1 MKQNEEATPTIIEVG
16 DDYSLT
22 VADSGNL
29 QQFFADGENLQ
40 KVADRIETLARGLV
54 ADVSTKEGVSQIK
67 TAARQIASVKKKV
80 DDLGKAVVA
89 ELKALPKVIDK
100 NRADF
105 RDRMENLQEEIRR
118 PVTEIEEREKAIDDI
133 KGTHFACAACN
144 SQELAAKIEEL
155 ETQREAVTA
164 DVWKEAYE
172 DVLKA
177 FDSEIA
183 ALATMRDAAA
193 KREAEQRELEELRKK
208 KEEAERIIRE
218 NKIKEEAE
226 RKAREEAEARA
237 AAEKARLEREK
248 AESERKA
255 AEAEKRARDAQEAEE
270 RARREAMQRE
280 EEKAKARYTIPE
292 NGPASFPQQQE
303 EKPAPR
309 IPDLKPSK
317 WTPEMKA
324 VNCAIVEA
332 IAAILEEKLAGY
344 TAAGYE
350 LAAREIVKAI
360 VNNKINHLSVRY

>member
-1 MKQNEEATPTIIEVG
+1 MKQDAENPIVSVG
-16 DDYSLT
+16 DDYS
-22 VADSGNL
+22 VIVSDNGNL

-40 KVADRIETLARGLV
+40 KVADRIESMARNLV
-54 ADVSTKEGVSQIK
+54 ADTSTKEGISQIK

-105 RDRMENLQEEIRR
+105 RERMESLQEEIRR
-118 PVTEIEEREKAIDDI
+118 PVTDIEEREKAIDDI

-155 ETQREAVTA
+155 ETQRAAVTA
-164 DVWKEAYE
+164 EVWKEAYE
-172 DVLKA
+172 DALKA
-177 FDSEIA
+177 YDSEIA

-248 AESERKA
+248 AEAERKA
-255 AEAEKRARDAQEAEE
+255 AEAERARQEAEE

-280 EEKAKARYTIPE
+280 QERAQAMARM
-292 NGPASFPQQQE
+292 AQE
-303 EKPAPR
+303 PAPAA
-309 IPDLKPSK
+309 PAAPAQKPSK

-324 VNCAIVEA
+324 VNNDIVKA
-332 IAAILEEKLAGY
+332 IAAIIAERLQGF
-344 TAAGYE
+344 TANGYE
-350 LAAREIVKAI
+350 VAAREIVKAI

>member
-54 ADVSTKEGVSQIK
+54 SDVSTKEGVSQIK

-80 DDLGKAVVA
+80 DDLGKTVVA
-89 ELKALPKVIDK
+89 ELKALPKIIDK

-105 RDRMENLQEEIRR
+105 RERMESLQEEIRR
-118 PVTEIEEREKAIDDI
+118 PVTDIEERQKAIDDI

-144 SQELAAKIEEL
+144 SQELAAKIDEL
-155 ETQREAVTA
+155 ETQRAAVTA
-164 DVWKEAYE
+164 EVWKEAYE
-172 DVLKA
+172 EVLKA
-177 FDSEIA
+177 FDAEIGALSTMKSA
-183 ALATMRDAAA
+183 AE
-193 KREAEQRELEELRKK
+193 KREEDARRLAELEAKQA
-208 KEEAERIIRE
+208 EADRIIRE
-218 NKIKEEAE
+218 QKIKEEAE

-248 AESERKA
+248 AEAERKA
-255 AEAEKRARDAQEAEE
+255 AEAERARQEAEE

-280 EEKAKARYTIPE
+280 QERAQAQARM
-292 NGPASFPQQQE
+292 AQE
-303 EKPAPR
+303 PAPTVHAA
-309 IPDLKPSK
+309 PAQKPSK
-317 WTPEMKA
+317 WSPEMKA
-324 VNCAIVEA
+324 VNNDIVKA
-332 IAAILEEKLAGY
+332 IAAIIAERLQGF
-344 TAAGYE
+344 TVGGYE
-350 LAAREIVKAI
+350 VAAREIVKAI

>member
-80 DDLGKAVVA
+80 DDLGKTVVA
-89 ELKALPKVIDK
+89 ELKALPKIIDK

-105 RDRMENLQEEIRR
+105 RERMESLQEEIRR
-118 PVTEIEEREKAIDDI
+118 PVTDIEERQKAIDDI

-144 SQELAAKIEEL
+144 SQELAAKIDEL
-155 ETQREAVTA
+155 ETQRAAVTA
-164 DVWKEAYE
+164 EVWKEAYE
-172 DVLKA
+172 EVLKA
-177 FDSEIA
+177 FDAEIGALSTMKSA
-183 ALATMRDAAA
+183 AE
-193 KREAEQRELEELRKK
+193 KREEDARRLAELEAKQA
-208 KEEAERIIRE
+208 EADRIIRE
-218 NKIKEEAE
+218 QKIKEEAE

-248 AESERKA
+248 AEAERKA
-255 AEAEKRARDAQEAEE
+255 AEAERARQEAEE
-270 RARREAMQRE
+270 RTRREAMQRE
-280 EEKAKARYTIPE
+280 QERAQAQARM
-292 NGPASFPQQQE
+292 AQE
-303 EKPAPR
+303 PAPAVHAA
-309 IPDLKPSK
+309 PAQKPSK

-324 VNCAIVEA
+324 VNKEIVKA
-332 IAAILEEKLAGY
+332 IAAIIAERLQGFTVGGY
-344 TAAGYE
+344 D

>member
-22 VADSGNL
+22 VAESGNL

-54 ADVSTKEGVSQIK
+54 ADVSTKEGISQIK

-80 DDLGKAVVA
+80 DDLGKTVVA
-89 ELKALPKVIDK
+89 ELKALPKIIDK

-105 RDRMENLQEEIRR
+105 RERMESLQEEIRR
-118 PVTEIEEREKAIDDI
+118 PVTDIEERQKAVDDI

-144 SQELAAKIEEL
+144 SQELAAKIDEL
-155 ETQREAVTA
+155 ETQRAAVTVE
-164 DVWKEAYE
+164 VWKEAYE

-177 FDSEIA
+177 YDSEIGALSTMKSA
-183 ALATMRDAAA
+183 AE
-193 KREAEQRELEELRKK
+193 KREEDARRLAELEAKQA
-208 KEEAERIIRE
+208 EADRIIRE
-218 NKIKEEAE
+218 QKIKEEAE

-248 AESERKA
+248 AEAERKA
-255 AEAEKRARDAQEAEE
+255 AEAERARQEAEE

-280 EEKAKARYTIPE
+280 QERVQAQ
-292 NGPASFPQQQE
+292 ASMAQE
-303 EKPAPR
+303 PAPAA
-309 IPDLKPSK
+309 PANPAQKPSK

-324 VNCAIVEA
+324 INNDIVKA
-332 IAAILEEKLAGY
+332 IAAIIAERLQGF
-344 TAAGYE
+344 TIGGYE
-350 LAAREIVKAI
+350 VAAREIVKAI

>member
-80 DDLGKAVVA
+80 DDLGKTVVA
-89 ELKALPKVIDK
+89 ELKALPKIIDK

-105 RDRMENLQEEIRR
+105 RERMESLQEEIRR
-118 PVTEIEEREKAIDDI
+118 PVTDIEERQKAIDDI

-144 SQELAAKIEEL
+144 SQELAAKIDEL
-155 ETQREAVTA
+155 ETQRAAVTA
-164 DVWKEAYE
+164 EVWKEAYE
-172 DVLKA
+172 EVLKA
-177 FDSEIA
+177 FDAEIGALSTMKSA
-183 ALATMRDAAA
+183 AE
-193 KREAEQRELEELRKK
+193 KREEDARRLAELEAKQA
-208 KEEAERIIRE
+208 EADRIIRE
-218 NKIKEEAE
+218 QKIKEDAE

-248 AESERKA
+248 AEAERKA
-255 AEAEKRARDAQEAEE
+255 AEAERARQEAEE

-280 EEKAKARYTIPE
+280 QERAQAQARM
-292 NGPASFPQQQE
+292 AQE
-303 EKPAPR
+303 PAPAVHAA
-309 IPDLKPSK
+309 PAQKPSK

-324 VNCAIVEA
+324 VNKEIVKA
-332 IAAILEEKLAGY
+332 IAAIITERLQGF
-344 TAAGYE
+344 TVGGYE

>member
-54 ADVSTKEGVSQIK
+54 ADVSTKEGISQIK
-67 TAARQIASVKKKV
+67 TASRQIASVKKKV
-80 DDLGKAVVA
+80 DDLGKTVVA
-89 ELKALPKVIDK
+89 ELKALPKIIDK

-105 RDRMENLQEEIRR
+105 RERMESLQEEIRR
-118 PVTEIEEREKAIDDI
+118 PVTDIEERQKAIDDI

-144 SQELAAKIEEL
+144 SQELAAKIDEL
-155 ETQREAVTA
+155 ETQRAAVTA
-164 DVWKEAYE
+164 EVWKEAYE

-177 FDSEIA
+177 FDAEIGALSTMKSA
-183 ALATMRDAAA
+183 AE
-193 KREAEQRELEELRKK
+193 KREEDARRLAELEAKQA
-208 KEEAERIIRE
+208 EADRIIRE
-218 NKIKEEAE
+218 QKIKEEAE

-248 AESERKA
+248 AEAERKA
-255 AEAEKRARDAQEAEE
+255 EEAEKRRIEAEE

-280 EEKAKARYTIPE
+280 HERAQAQARM
-292 NGPASFPQQQE
+292 AQE
-303 EKPAPR
+303 PAPAA
-309 IPDLKPSK
+309 PSAPAQKPSK

-324 VNCAIVEA
+324 VNNYIVKA
-332 IAAILEEKLAGY
+332 IAAIIAERLQGF
-344 TAAGYE
+344 TIGGYE
-350 LAAREIVKAI
+350 VAAREIVKAI

>member
-80 DDLGKAVVA
+80 DDLGKTVVA
-89 ELKALPKVIDK
+89 ELKALPKIIDK

-105 RDRMENLQEEIRR
+105 RERMESLQEEIRR
-118 PVTEIEEREKAIDDI
+118 PVTDIEERQKAIDDI

-144 SQELAAKIEEL
+144 SQELAAKIDEL
-155 ETQREAVTA
+155 ETQRAAVTA
-164 DVWKEAYE
+164 EVWKEAYE
-172 DVLKA
+172 EVLKA
-177 FDSEIA
+177 FDAEIGALSTMKSA
-183 ALATMRDAAA
+183 AE
-193 KREAEQRELEELRKK
+193 KREEDARRLAELEAKQA
-208 KEEAERIIRE
+208 EADRIIRE
-218 NKIKEEAE
+218 QKIKEDAE

-248 AESERKA
+248 AEAERKA
-255 AEAEKRARDAQEAEE
+255 AEAERARQEAEE

-280 EEKAKARYTIPE
+280 QERAQAQARM
-292 NGPASFPQQQE
+292 AQE
-303 EKPAPR
+303 PAPAVHAA
-309 IPDLKPSK
+309 PAQKPSK

-324 VNCAIVEA
+324 VNKEIVKA
-332 IAAILEEKLAGY
+332 IAAIIAERLQGFTVGGY
-344 TAAGYE
+344 D

>member
-16 DDYSLT
+16 DDYSLI

-29 QQFFADGENLQ
+29 QQFFSDGENLQ

-54 ADVSTKEGVSQIK
+54 ADVSTKEGISQIK

-80 DDLGKAVVA
+80 DDLGKTVVA
-89 ELKALPKVIDK
+89 ELKALPKIIDK

-105 RDRMENLQEEIRR
+105 RERMELLQEEIRR
-118 PVTEIEEREKAIDDI
+118 PVTDIEERQKAIDDI

-155 ETQREAVTA
+155 ETQRAAVTA
-164 DVWKEAYE
+164 EVWKEAYE
-172 DVLKA
+172 EVLKA
-177 FDSEIA
+177 FDAEIGALSTMKSA
-183 ALATMRDAAA
+183 AE
-193 KREAEQRELEELRKK
+193 KREEDARRLAELEAKQA
-208 KEEAERIIRE
+208 EADRIIRE
-218 NKIKEEAE
+218 QKIKEEAE

-248 AESERKA
+248 AEAERKA
-255 AEAEKRARDAQEAEE
+255 AEAERARQEAEE

-280 EEKAKARYTIPE
+280 QEMAQAQARM
-292 NGPASFPQQQE
+292 AQE
-303 EKPAPR
+303 PAPAA
-309 IPDLKPSK
+309 PAAPAQKPSK

-324 VNCAIVEA
+324 VNNDIVKA
-332 IAAILEEKLAGY
+332 IAAIIAERLQGF
-344 TAAGYE
+344 TANGYE
-350 LAAREIVKAI
+350 VAAREIVKAI

>member
-40 KVADRIETLARGLV
+40 KVADRIESLARGLV
-54 ADVSTKEGVSQIK
+54 ADVSTKEGISQIK

-80 DDLGKAVVA
+80 DDLGKTVVA
-89 ELKALPKVIDK
+89 ELKALPKIIDK

-105 RDRMENLQEEIRR
+105 RERMESLQEEIRR
-118 PVTEIEEREKAIDDI
+118 PVTDIEERQKAIDDI

-144 SQELAAKIEEL
+144 SQELTAKIDEL
-155 ETQREAVTA
+155 ETQRAAVTA
-164 DVWKEAYE
+164 EVWKEAYE
-172 DVLKA
+172 EVLKA
-177 FDSEIA
+177 FDAEIGALSTMKSA
-183 ALATMRDAAA
+183 AE
-193 KREAEQRELEELRKK
+193 KREEDARRLAELEAKQA
-208 KEEAERIIRE
+208 EADRIIRE
-218 NKIKEEAE
+218 QKIKEESE

-248 AESERKA
+248 AEAERKA
-255 AEAEKRARDAQEAEE
+255 AEAERARQEDEE

-280 EEKAKARYTIPE
+280 QERAQAQARM
-292 NGPASFPQQQE
+292 AQE
-303 EKPAPR
+303 PAPAA
-309 IPDLKPSK
+309 PAATAQKPSK

-324 VNCAIVEA
+324 VNNDIVKAISA
-332 IAAILEEKLAGY
+332 IIAERLQGFTE
-344 TAAGYE
+344 TGYE
-350 LAAREIVKAI
+350 VAAREIVKAI

>member
-54 ADVSTKEGVSQIK
+54 ADVSTKEGISQIK

-80 DDLGKAVVA
+80 DDLGKTVVA
-89 ELKALPKVIDK
+89 ELKALPKIIDK

-105 RDRMENLQEEIRR
+105 RERMESLQEEIRR
-118 PVTEIEEREKAIDDI
+118 PVTDIEERQKAIDDI

-155 ETQREAVTA
+155 ETQRAAVTA
-164 DVWKEAYE
+164 EVWKEAYE

-177 FDSEIA
+177 FDSEIGALSTMKSA
-183 ALATMRDAAA
+183 AE
-193 KREAEQRELEELRKK
+193 KREEDARRLAELEAKQA
-208 KEEAERIIRE
+208 EADRIIRE
-218 NKIKEEAE
+218 QKIKEEAE
-226 RKAREEAEARA
+226 RKAREEAEDRA

-248 AESERKA
+248 AEAERKA
-255 AEAEKRARDAQEAEE
+255 AEAEKRAREAQEAEE
-270 RARREAMQRE
+270 RSRCEAMQRE
-280 EEKAKARYTIPE
+280 QERAQAQARMAQ
-292 NGPASFPQQQE
+292 GPDSAAHAA
-303 EKPAPR
+303 PAQ
-309 IPDLKPSK
+309 KPSK

-324 VNCAIVEA
+324 VNNDIVKA
-332 IAAILEEKLAGY
+332 IAAIIAERLQGF
-344 TAAGYE
+344 TDNGYE
-350 LAAREIVKAI
+350 VAAREIVKAI

>member
-1 MKQNEEATPTIIEVG
+1 MKQDAENPIVSVG
-16 DDYSLT
+16 DDYS
-22 VADSGNL
+22 VIVSDNGNL

-40 KVADRIETLARGLV
+40 KVADRIESMARNLV
-54 ADVSTKEGVSQIK
+54 ADTSTKEGISQIK

-105 RDRMENLQEEIRR
+105 RERMESLQEEIRR
-118 PVTEIEEREKAIDDI
+118 PVTDIEERQKAIDDI
-133 KGTHFACAACN
+133 KGTHFACATCN
-144 SQELAAKIEEL
+144 SEELAAKIAEL
-155 ETQREAVTA
+155 EAQRANITPEI
-164 DVWKEAYE
+164 WKESNEA
-172 DVLKA
+172 VLKA
-177 FDSEIA
+177 YDSEIA

-208 KEEAERIIRE
+208 KEEADRIIRE
-218 NKIKEEAE
+218 QKIKEEAE

-248 AESERKA
+248 AEAERKA
-255 AEAEKRARDAQEAEE
+255 AEAERARQEAEE

-309 IPDLKPSK
+309 IPELKPSK

-324 VNCAIVEA
+324 INCAIVAA

>member
-16 DDYSLT
+16 DDYSLI

-29 QQFFADGENLQ
+29 QQFFSDGENLQ

-54 ADVSTKEGVSQIK
+54 ADVSTKEGISQIK

-80 DDLGKAVVA
+80 DDLGKTVVA
-89 ELKALPKVIDK
+89 ELKALPKIIDK

-105 RDRMENLQEEIRR
+105 RERMERLQEEIRR
-118 PVTEIEEREKAIDDI
+118 PVTDIEERQKAIDDI

-144 SQELAAKIEEL
+144 SQELSAKIEEL
-155 ETQREAVTA
+155 ETQRAAVTA
-164 DVWKEAYE
+164 EVWKEAYE

-177 FDSEIA
+177 FDAEIGALSTMKSA
-183 ALATMRDAAA
+183 AE
-193 KREAEQRELEELRKK
+193 KREEDARRLAELEAKQA
-208 KEEAERIIRE
+208 EADRIIRE

-248 AESERKA
+248 AEAERKA
-255 AEAEKRARDAQEAEE
+255 EEAERARQEAEE

-280 EEKAKARYTIPE
+280 
-292 NGPASFPQQQE
+292 QE
-303 EKPAPR
+303 RVQAQVRMAQEPAPAA
-309 IPDLKPSK
+309 PAAPVQKPSK

-324 VNCAIVEA
+324 VNNDIVKA
-332 IAAILEEKLAGY
+332 IAAIIAERLQGF
-344 TAAGYE
+344 TVGGYE

>member
-54 ADVSTKEGVSQIK
+54 ADVSTKEGISQIK

-80 DDLGKAVVA
+80 DDLGKTVVA
-89 ELKALPKVIDK
+89 ELKALPKIIDK

-105 RDRMENLQEEIRR
+105 RERMESLQEEIRR
-118 PVTEIEEREKAIDDI
+118 PVTDIEERQKAIDDI
-133 KGTHFACAACN
+133 KGTHFACSTCN

-155 ETQREAVTA
+155 ETQRAAVTA
-164 DVWKEAYE
+164 EVWKEAYE

-177 FDSEIA
+177 FDSEIGALSTMKSA
-183 ALATMRDAAA
+183 AE
-193 KREAEQRELEELRKK
+193 KREEDARRLAELEAKQA
-208 KEEAERIIRE
+208 EADRIIRE
-218 NKIKEEAE
+218 QKIKEEAE
-226 RKAREEAEARA
+226 RKVREEAEARA

-248 AESERKA
+248 AEAERKA
-255 AEAEKRARDAQEAEE
+255 AEAERARQEAEE

-280 EEKAKARYTIPE
+280 QERAQAQARM
-292 NGPASFPQQQE
+292 AQE
-303 EKPAPR
+303 PAPAA
-309 IPDLKPSK
+309 PAAHAQKPSK

-324 VNCAIVEA
+324 VNNNIVKA
-332 IAAILEEKLAGY
+332 IAAIIAERLQGF
-344 TAAGYE
+344 TANGYE
-350 LAAREIVKAI
+350 VAAREIVKAI

>member
-1 MKQNEEATPTIIEVG
+1 MKKDAENPIVSVG
-16 DDYSLT
+16 DDYS
-22 VADSGNL
+22 VIVSDSGNL

-40 KVADRIETLARGLV
+40 KVADRIESMARNLV
-54 ADVSTKEGVSQIK
+54 VDVSAKEGISQIK

-105 RDRMENLQEEIRR
+105 RERMENLQEEIRR
-118 PVTEIEEREKAIDDI
+118 PVTEIEERERAIEDI
-133 KGTHFACAACN
+133 KGTHFNCAVCN
-144 SQELAAKIEEL
+144 SEELAAKIAEL
-155 ETQREAVTA
+155 ESQRENITPEI
-164 DVWKEAYE
+164 WKESHDA
-172 DVLKA
+172 VLKA
-177 FDSEIA
+177 YDSEIA

-226 RKAREEAEARA
+226 RKAREEAESRA

-248 AESERKA
+248 AEAERKA
-255 AEAEKRARDAQEAEE
+255 EEAEKRRIEAEE
-270 RARREAMQRE
+270 RARREAMQR
-280 EEKAKARYTIPE
+280 K
-292 NGPASFPQQQE
+292 E

-309 IPDLKPSK
+309 IPDLKPTK

-324 VNCAIVEA
+324 VNCAIVAA
-332 IAAILEEKLAGY
+332 IAAILEDKLAGY

-360 VNNKINHLSVRY
+360 VNNKITNLSVRY

>member
-16 DDYSLT
+16 DDYSLI

-29 QQFFADGENLQ
+29 QQFFSDGENLQ

-54 ADVSTKEGVSQIK
+54 ADVSTKEGISQIK

-80 DDLGKAVVA
+80 DDLGKTVVA
-89 ELKALPKVIDK
+89 ELKALPKIIDK

-105 RDRMENLQEEIRR
+105 RERMERLQEEIRR
-118 PVTEIEEREKAIDDI
+118 PVTDIEERQKAIDDI

-155 ETQREAVTA
+155 ETQRAAVTA
-164 DVWKEAYE
+164 EVWKEAYE
-172 DVLKA
+172 EVLKA
-177 FDSEIA
+177 FDAEIGALSTMKSA
-183 ALATMRDAAA
+183 AE
-193 KREAEQRELEELRKK
+193 KREEDARRLAELEAKQA
-208 KEEAERIIRE
+208 EADRIIRE
-218 NKIKEEAE
+218 QKIKEEAE

-248 AESERKA
+248 AEAERKA
-255 AEAEKRARDAQEAEE
+255 EEAERARQEAEE

-280 EEKAKARYTIPE
+280 
-292 NGPASFPQQQE
+292 QE
-303 EKPAPR
+303 RVQAQVRMAQEPAPAA
-309 IPDLKPSK
+309 PAAPVQKPSK

-324 VNCAIVEA
+324 VNNDIVKA
-332 IAAILEEKLAGY
+332 IAAIIAERLQGF
-344 TAAGYE
+344 TVGGYE

>member
-54 ADVSTKEGVSQIK
+54 ADVSTKEGISQIK

-105 RDRMENLQEEIRR
+105 RERMESLQEEIRR
-118 PVTEIEEREKAIDDI
+118 PVTDIEERQKAIDDI

-155 ETQREAVTA
+155 ETQRAAVTA
-164 DVWKEAYE
+164 EVWKEAYE

-177 FDSEIA
+177 FDSEIGALSTMKSA
-183 ALATMRDAAA
+183 AE
-193 KREAEQRELEELRKK
+193 KREEDARRLAELEAKQA
-208 KEEAERIIRE
+208 EADRIIRE
-218 NKIKEEAE
+218 QKIKEEAE

-248 AESERKA
+248 AEAERKA

-280 EEKAKARYTIPE
+280 QERAQAQARM
-292 NGPASFPQQQE
+292 AQE
-303 EKPAPR
+303 PAPAAPAAPAQR
-309 IPDLKPSK
+309 PSK

-324 VNCAIVEA
+324 VNCAIVAA

-360 VNNKINHLSVRY
+360 VNNKITNLSVRY

>member
-54 ADVSTKEGVSQIK
+54 ADVSTKEGISQIK

-80 DDLGKAVVA
+80 DDLGKTVVA
-89 ELKALPKVIDK
+89 ELKALPKIIDK

-105 RDRMENLQEEIRR
+105 RERMESLQEEIRR
-118 PVTEIEEREKAIDDI
+118 PVTDIEERQKAIDEI
-133 KGTHFACAACN
+133 KGTHFACSTCN

-155 ETQREAVTA
+155 ETQRAAVAA
-164 DVWKEAYE
+164 DVWNEAYE

-177 FDSEIA
+177 FDSEIGALSTMKSA
-183 ALATMRDAAA
+183 AE
-193 KREAEQRELEELRKK
+193 KREEDARRLAELEAKQA
-208 KEEAERIIRE
+208 EADRIIRE
-218 NKIKEEAE
+218 QKIKEEAE
-226 RKAREEAEARA
+226 RKVREEAEARA

-248 AESERKA
+248 AEAERKA
-255 AEAEKRARDAQEAEE
+255 AEAERARQEAEE

-280 EEKAKARYTIPE
+280 QERAQAQARM
-292 NGPASFPQQQE
+292 AQE
-303 EKPAPR
+303 PAPAA
-309 IPDLKPSK
+309 PAAHAQKPSK

-324 VNCAIVEA
+324 VNNNIVKA
-332 IAAILEEKLAGY
+332 IAAIIAERLQGF
-344 TAAGYE
+344 TANGYE
-350 LAAREIVKAI
+350 VAAREIVKAI

>member
-22 VADSGNL
+22 VAESGNL

-80 DDLGKAVVA
+80 DDLGKTVVA
-89 ELKALPKVIDK
+89 ELKALPKIIDK

-105 RDRMENLQEEIRR
+105 RERMESLQEEIRR
-118 PVTEIEEREKAIDDI
+118 PVTDIEERQKAIDDI

-144 SQELAAKIEEL
+144 SQELAAKIDEL
-155 ETQREAVTA
+155 ETHRAAVTA
-164 DVWKEAYE
+164 EVWKEAYE

-177 FDSEIA
+177 YDAEIGALSTMKSA
-183 ALATMRDAAA
+183 AE
-193 KREAEQRELEELRKK
+193 KREEDARRLAELEAKQA
-208 KEEAERIIRE
+208 EADRIIRE
-218 NKIKEEAE
+218 QKIKEEAE

-248 AESERKA
+248 AEAERKA
-255 AEAEKRARDAQEAEE
+255 AEAERARQEAEE

-280 EEKAKARYTIPE
+280 EEKAKARYTIP
-292 NGPASFPQQQE
+292 AQ
-303 EKPAPR
+303 
-309 IPDLKPSK
+309 KPSK
-317 WTPEMKA
+317 WTTEMKA
-324 VNCAIVEA
+324 VNNDIVKA
-332 IAAILEEKLAGY
+332 IAAIIAERLQGF
-344 TAAGYE
+344 TIGGYE
-350 LAAREIVKAI
+350 VAAREIVKAI

>member
-1 MKQNEEATPTIIEVG
+1 MKQDAENPIVSVG
-16 DDYSLT
+16 DDYS
-22 VADSGNL
+22 VIVSDNGNL

-40 KVADRIETLARGLV
+40 KVADRIESMARNLV
-54 ADVSTKEGVSQIK
+54 ADTSTKEGISQIK

-80 DDLGKAVVA
+80 DDLGKTVVA
-89 ELKALPKVIDK
+89 ELKALPKIIDK

-105 RDRMENLQEEIRR
+105 RERMECLQEEIRR
-118 PVTEIEEREKAIDDI
+118 PVTDIEERQKAIDDI
-133 KGTHFACAACN
+133 KGTHFACATCN
-144 SQELAAKIEEL
+144 SEELSAKIAEL
-155 ETQREAVTA
+155 EAQRANITPEI
-164 DVWKEAYE
+164 WKESHEA
-172 DVLKA
+172 VLKA
-177 FDSEIA
+177 YDSEIA

-208 KEEAERIIRE
+208 KEEADRIIRE

-248 AESERKA
+248 AEAERKA
-255 AEAEKRARDAQEAEE
+255 AEAERARQDAEE

-324 VNCAIVEA
+324 VNCAIVAA

>member
-80 DDLGKAVVA
+80 DDLGKTVVA
-89 ELKALPKVIDK
+89 ELKALPKIIDK

-105 RDRMENLQEEIRR
+105 RERMESLQEEIRR
-118 PVTEIEEREKAIDDI
+118 PVTDIEERQKAIDDI
-133 KGTHFACAACN
+133 KGTHFACADCN
-144 SQELAAKIEEL
+144 SQELAAKIDEL
-155 ETQREAVTA
+155 ETQRAAVTA
-164 DVWKEAYE
+164 EVWKEAYE
-172 DVLKA
+172 DALKA
-177 FDSEIA
+177 FDAEIGALSTMKGA
-183 ALATMRDAAA
+183 AE
-193 KREAEQRELEELRKK
+193 KREEDARRLAELEAKQA
-208 KEEAERIIRE
+208 EADRIIRE
-218 NKIKEEAE
+218 QKIKEEAE

-248 AESERKA
+248 AEAERKA
-255 AEAEKRARDAQEAEE
+255 AEAERARQEAEE

-280 EEKAKARYTIPE
+280 QEMAQAQARM
-292 NGPASFPQQQE
+292 AQE
-303 EKPAPR
+303 PAPAA
-309 IPDLKPSK
+309 PAAPSQKPSK

-324 VNCAIVEA
+324 VNNDIVKA
-332 IAAILEEKLAGY
+332 IAAIIAERLQGF
-344 TAAGYE
+344 TVGGYE
-350 LAAREIVKAI
+350 VAAREIVKAI

>member
-1 MKQNEEATPTIIEVG
+1 MKQDAENPIVSVG
-16 DDYSLT
+16 DDYS
-22 VADSGNL
+22 VIVSDSGNL
-29 QQFFADGENLQ
+29 QQFFTDGENLQ
-40 KVADRIETLARGLV
+40 KVADRIESMARNLV
-54 ADVSTKEGVSQIK
+54 ADTSTKEGISQIK

-105 RDRMENLQEEIRR
+105 RERMENLQEEIRR

-133 KGTHFACAACN
+133 KGTHFNCAACN
-144 SQELAAKIEEL
+144 SEELAAKIAEL
-155 ETQREAVTA
+155 EAQRENITPEI
-164 DVWKEAYE
+164 WKESHEA
-172 DVLKA
+172 VLKA
-177 FDSEIA
+177 YDSEIA

-208 KEEAERIIRE
+208 KEEAEKRRI
-218 NKIKEEAE
+218 
-226 RKAREEAEARA
+226 
-237 AAEKARLEREK
+237 
-248 AESERKA
+248 
-255 AEAEKRARDAQEAEE
+255 EAEE

-292 NGPASFPQQQE
+292 NRPASFPQQQE

-309 IPDLKPSK
+309 IPNLKPSK

-324 VNCAIVEA
+324 VNCAIVAA

-360 VNNKINHLSVRY
+360 VNNKITNLSVRY

>member
-80 DDLGKAVVA
+80 DDLGKTVVA
-89 ELKALPKVIDK
+89 ELKALPKIIDK

-105 RDRMENLQEEIRR
+105 RERMESLQEEIRR
-118 PVTEIEEREKAIDDI
+118 PVTDIEERQKAIDDI

-155 ETQREAVTA
+155 ETQRAAVTA

-172 DVLKA
+172 EVLKA
-177 FDSEIA
+177 FDAEIGALSTMKSA
-183 ALATMRDAAA
+183 AE
-193 KREAEQRELEELRKK
+193 KREEDTRRLAELEAKQA
-208 KEEAERIIRE
+208 EADRIIRE
-218 NKIKEEAE
+218 QKIKEEAE

-248 AESERKA
+248 AEAERKA
-255 AEAEKRARDAQEAEE
+255 AEAERARQEAEE

-280 EEKAKARYTIPE
+280 QERAQAQARM
-292 NGPASFPQQQE
+292 AQE
-303 EKPAPR
+303 PAPAA
-309 IPDLKPSK
+309 PAATAQKPSK

-324 VNCAIVEA
+324 VNNDIVKA
-332 IAAILEEKLAGY
+332 IAAIIAERLQGF
-344 TAAGYE
+344 TVGGYE
-350 LAAREIVKAI
+350 VAAREIVKAI

>member
-1 MKQNEEATPTIIEVG
+1 MKQDAENPIVSVG
-16 DDYSLT
+16 DDYS
-22 VADSGNL
+22 VIVSDNGNL

-40 KVADRIETLARGLV
+40 KVADRIESMARNLV
-54 ADVSTKEGVSQIK
+54 ADTSTKDGISQIK

-105 RDRMENLQEEIRR
+105 RERMESLQEEIRR
-118 PVTEIEEREKAIDDI
+118 PVTDIEERQKAIDDI
-133 KGTHFACAACN
+133 KGTHFACATCN
-144 SQELAAKIEEL
+144 SEELAAKIAEL
-155 ETQREAVTA
+155 EAQRANITPEI
-164 DVWKEAYE
+164 WKESHEA
-172 DVLKA
+172 VLKA
-177 FDSEIA
+177 YDSEIA

-208 KEEAERIIRE
+208 KEEADRIIRE
-218 NKIKEEAE
+218 QKIKEEAE

-248 AESERKA
+248 AEAERKA
-255 AEAEKRARDAQEAEE
+255 AEAEKRAREAQEAEE

-280 EEKAKARYTIPE
+280 QERANAQARM
-292 NGPASFPQQQE
+292 AQE
-303 EKPAPR
+303 PAPAAPAAPAQR
-309 IPDLKPSK
+309 PSK

-324 VNCAIVEA
+324 VNNDIVKA
-332 IAAILEEKLAGY
+332 IAAIIAERLQGFTE
-344 TAAGYE
+344 TGYE
-350 LAAREIVKAI
+350 VAAREIVKAI

>member
-54 ADVSTKEGVSQIK
+54 ADVSTKEGISQIK

-80 DDLGKAVVA
+80 DDLGKTVVA
-89 ELKALPKVIDK
+89 ELKALPKIIDK

-105 RDRMENLQEEIRR
+105 RERMESLQEEIRR
-118 PVTEIEEREKAIDDI
+118 PVTDIEERQKAIDDI

-144 SQELAAKIEEL
+144 SQELAAKIDEL
-155 ETQREAVTA
+155 ETQRAAVTA
-164 DVWKEAYE
+164 EVWKEAYE

-177 FDSEIA
+177 FDSEIGALSTMKSA
-183 ALATMRDAAA
+183 AE
-193 KREAEQRELEELRKK
+193 KREEDARRLAELEAKQA
-208 KEEAERIIRE
+208 EADRIIRE
-218 NKIKEEAE
+218 QKIKEEAE

-248 AESERKA
+248 QNAERRA
-255 AEAEKRARDAQEAEE
+255 AEAERARQEAEE

-280 EEKAKARYTIPE
+280 QERAQAQAH
-292 NGPASFPQQQE
+292 PAQE
-303 EKPAPR
+303 PAPAA
-309 IPDLKPSK
+309 PAAPAQKPSK

-324 VNCAIVEA
+324 VNKAIVEA
-332 IAAILEEKLAGY
+332 IAAILAERLQGFTE
-344 TAAGYE
+344 TGYE
-350 LAAREIVKAI
+350 VAAREIVKAI

>member
-80 DDLGKAVVA
+80 DDLGKTVVA
-89 ELKALPKVIDK
+89 ELKALPKIIDK

-105 RDRMENLQEEIRR
+105 RERMESLQEEIRR
-118 PVTEIEEREKAIDDI
+118 PVTDIEERQKAIDDI

-144 SQELAAKIEEL
+144 SQELAAKIDEL
-155 ETQREAVTA
+155 ETQRAAVTA
-164 DVWKEAYE
+164 EVWKEAYE
-172 DVLKA
+172 EVLKA
-177 FDSEIA
+177 FDAEIGALSTMKSA
-183 ALATMRDAAA
+183 AE
-193 KREAEQRELEELRKK
+193 KREEDARRLAELEAKQA
-208 KEEAERIIRE
+208 EADRIIRE
-218 NKIKEEAE
+218 QKIKEDAE

-248 AESERKA
+248 AEAERKA
-255 AEAEKRARDAQEAEE
+255 AEAERARQEAEE

-280 EEKAKARYTIPE
+280 QERAQAQARMAHE
-292 NGPASFPQQQE
+292 
-303 EKPAPR
+303 PAPAVHAA
-309 IPDLKPSK
+309 PAQKPSK

-324 VNCAIVEA
+324 VNKEIVKA
-332 IAAILEEKLAGY
+332 IAAIITERLQGF
-344 TAAGYE
+344 TVGGYE

>member
-1 MKQNEEATPTIIEVG
+1 MKQNEESTPTIIAVG

-105 RDRMENLQEEIRR
+105 RDRMESLQEEIRR
-118 PVTEIEEREKAIDDI
+118 PVTDIEERQKAIDDI

-144 SQELAAKIEEL
+144 SQELAAKIDEL

-164 DVWKEAYE
+164 EVWKEAYE
-172 DVLKA
+172 EVLKA
-177 FDSEIA
+177 FDAEIGALSTMKSA
-183 ALATMRDAAA
+183 AE
-193 KREAEQRELEELRKK
+193 KREEDARRLAELEAKQA
-208 KEEAERIIRE
+208 EAERIIRE
-218 NKIKEEAE
+218 QKIKEEAE

-248 AESERKA
+248 AEAERKA
-255 AEAEKRARDAQEAEE
+255 EEAEKRRIEAEE

-280 EEKAKARYTIPE
+280 QERAQAQARM
-292 NGPASFPQQQE
+292 AQE
-303 EKPAPR
+303 PAPAVHAA
-309 IPDLKPSK
+309 PAQKPSK

-324 VNCAIVEA
+324 VNNDIVKA
-332 IAAILEEKLAGY
+332 IAAIIAECLQGF
-344 TAAGYE
+344 TVGGYE
-350 LAAREIVKAI
+350 VAAREIVKAI

>member
-29 QQFFADGENLQ
+29 QQFFADGEKLQ

-54 ADVSTKEGVSQIK
+54 ADVSTKEGISQIK

-80 DDLGKAVVA
+80 DDLGKTVVA
-89 ELKALPKVIDK
+89 ELKALPKIIDK

-105 RDRMENLQEEIRR
+105 RERMENLQEEIRR
-118 PVTEIEEREKAIDDI
+118 PVTDIEERQKAIDDI

-144 SQELAAKIEEL
+144 SQELAAKIDEL
-155 ETQREAVTA
+155 ETQRAAVTA
-164 DVWKEAYE
+164 EVWKEAYE

-177 FDSEIA
+177 FDAEIGALSTMKSA
-183 ALATMRDAAA
+183 AE
-193 KREAEQRELEELRKK
+193 KREEDARRLAELEAKQA
-208 KEEAERIIRE
+208 EADRIIRE
-218 NKIKEEAE
+218 QKIKEEAE

-248 AESERKA
+248 AEAERKA
-255 AEAEKRARDAQEAEE
+255 AEAEKRAREAQEAEE

-280 EEKAKARYTIPE
+280 QERAQAQARMAQE
-292 NGPASFPQQQE
+292 SAPAA
-303 EKPAPR
+303 PAAPAQ
-309 IPDLKPSK
+309 KPSK

-324 VNCAIVEA
+324 VNNDIVKA
-332 IAAILEEKLAGY
+332 IAAIIAERLQGF
-344 TAAGYE
+344 TIGGYE
-350 LAAREIVKAI
+350 VAAREIVKAI